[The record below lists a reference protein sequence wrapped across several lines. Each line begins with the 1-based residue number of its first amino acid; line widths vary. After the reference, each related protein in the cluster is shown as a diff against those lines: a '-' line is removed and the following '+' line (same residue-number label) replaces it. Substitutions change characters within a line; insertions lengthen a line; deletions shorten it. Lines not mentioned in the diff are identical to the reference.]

1 MQHNKICGLSHF
13 YTAAFSVWLEKCA
26 DHPALTVIWL
36 EFSPAEQV
44 LIKINGK
51 SYE

>member
-1 MQHNKICGLSHF
+1 MQHNNIEIC
-13 YTAAFSVWLEKCA
+13 TAVSVWLEKCA
-26 DHPALTVIWL
+26 DHLVLTVIWL
-36 EFSPAEQV
+36 EFSPAERV

>member
-1 MQHNKICGLSHF
+1 MQHNNIEICGPT
-13 YTAAFSVWLEKCA
+13 TAVSVWLEKCA
-26 DHPALTVIWL
+26 DHLVLTVIWL
-36 EFSPAEQV
+36 EFSPAERV